1 MTTTDLYRL
10 LETEL
15 NSPDRSAAENLALA
29 EQVELAG
36 SDAVRYWQREV
47 RSNEDGGEG
56 PTLAERSGYHR
67 MGG

>member
-15 NSPDRSAAENLALA
+15 NSPERSAAENLTLA

-36 SDAVRYWQREV
+36 SDAVRRRGRWQGSRPAV
-47 RSNEDGGEG
+47 FGWGIGS
-56 PTLAERSGYHR
+56 
-67 MGG
+67 